1 LLQLIPSSSWKWG
14 WN

>member
-1 LLQLIPSSSWKWG
+1 LQLIPSSSWKWG